1 MRCSWEG
8 MILNLE
14 ETLWLFFSDEHG
26 VDAYRGV
33 VSKDENTHV
42 RYQKASSLLLMQK

>member
-1 MRCSWEG
+1 MRCSWEE
-8 MILNLE
+8 MVLDLE
-14 ETLWLFFSDEHG
+14 ETWLYFIDKHG

-42 RYQKASSLLLMQK
+42 RYQKALSLSLMQK